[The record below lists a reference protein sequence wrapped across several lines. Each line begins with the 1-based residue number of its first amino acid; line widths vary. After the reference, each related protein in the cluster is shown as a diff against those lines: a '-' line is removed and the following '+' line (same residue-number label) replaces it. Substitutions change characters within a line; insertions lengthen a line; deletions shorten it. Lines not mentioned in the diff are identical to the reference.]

1 MAGVLIMKPRK
12 VTLSLSADQL
22 DALID
27 GLDAMY
33 YPTLS
38 DEDHDKLR
46 RYLSDRYSVAQGIE

>member
-1 MAGVLIMKPRK
+1 MKPRK

-38 DEDHDKLR
+38 DEDHDRLR
-46 RYLSDRYSVAQGIE
+46 RYLSDRYSVAQGVE

>member
-1 MAGVLIMKPRK
+1 MTATATKARK

-27 GLDAMY
+27 GLDAMH

-38 DEDHDKLR
+38 DEDHDRLR
-46 RYLSDRYSVAQGIE
+46 RYLCERFDVANGIA